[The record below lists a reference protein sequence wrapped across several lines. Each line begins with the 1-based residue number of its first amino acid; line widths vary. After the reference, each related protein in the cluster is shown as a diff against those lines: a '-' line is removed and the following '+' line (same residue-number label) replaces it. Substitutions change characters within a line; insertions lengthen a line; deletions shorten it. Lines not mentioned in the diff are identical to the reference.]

1 MEFQYRFNYKDLS
14 DKQIVDKILEVPHDE
29 EAAVYLLHD
38 RYAPLLHS
46 LYRRLT
52 KEDTWFDDCV
62 NELFILL
69 KGKDCNWYIIANFG
83 WRCTFGYWLKEVA
96 WNKFCEVLPK
106 LTGNDRRNVSIDNCI
121 PERPTV
127 RIPVGDEESHE
138 RRMNKVM
145 LMEAIGLL
153 ENEEQRFVILKRL
166 EGYSSKEIAMLLQM
180 KWERCG
186 IRKYN
191 KKNEPVVPSV
201 GYVNV
206 HMQRAKEELRRIMSN

>member
-69 KGKDCNWYIIANFG
+69 KGKDCNWHIIANFL
-83 WRCTFGYWLKEVA
+83 WRKNNENSLNSLFLQEYLLGLRSEV
-96 WNKFCEVLPK
+96 
-106 LTGNDRRNVSIDNCI
+106 
-121 PERPTV
+121 
-127 RIPVGDEESHE
+127 
-138 RRMNKVM
+138 
-145 LMEAIGLL
+145 
-153 ENEEQRFVILKRL
+153 
-166 EGYSSKEIAMLLQM
+166 
-180 KWERCG
+180 
-186 IRKYN
+186 
-191 KKNEPVVPSV
+191 
-201 GYVNV
+201 
-206 HMQRAKEELRRIMSN
+206 